1 MPGILLIPH
10 AEHTPIDRSLLGH
23 DDFVRLSEAG
33 RAQARA
39 LVNQLVGEP
48 IVCIQ
53 SSPRLRCLETAD
65 ALAEALDLPVMIEPA
80 LSEGNTGVD
89 AQARVCKHLED
100 TRRRYRN
107 GDVVMITHVEII
119 RAALLRFGGG
129 LPHDWRGFDIPPASI
144 IRLELEPLRNQ
155 RPLLSSGMHP

>member
-39 LVNQLVGEP
+39 LVDQLVGEP

-53 SSPRLRCLETAD
+53 SSPQVRCLETAD

-80 LSEGNTGVD
+80 LDEVHAGVD
-89 AQARVCKHLED
+89 AQARFCRHLEE
-100 TRRRYRN
+100 TRRRDRK

-129 LPHDWRGFDIPPASI
+129 LLDDWQGFEIPPASI
-144 IRLELEPLRNQ
+144 VRLELEPLRNE
-155 RPLLSSGMHP
+155 RPLLSSEMHP